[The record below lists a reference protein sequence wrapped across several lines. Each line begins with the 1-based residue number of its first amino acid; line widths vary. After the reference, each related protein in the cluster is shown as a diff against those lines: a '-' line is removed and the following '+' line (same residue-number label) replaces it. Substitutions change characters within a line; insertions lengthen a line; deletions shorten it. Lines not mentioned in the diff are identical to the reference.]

1 MPASVKRRKSTTT
14 YQGYKAYLF
23 SFCYWRR
30 VSRGCLTAAAGA
42 ICEAPP
48 QVMIVRPWCMEA
60 CRLAFFPF
68 CMVPSCSLSV
78 VCVRH
83 PLCTYP
89 IHPSCHPHSLDLPSR
104 SAAAAVAAAVS
115 RRQPVK
121 PRSRIIK
128 THGVLRLS
136 RSSSVC
142 VCHDVR
148 SSVSRPVQARPSNRR
163 RDDNCHDQMTMKKG
177 ASVHEFVVSHV

>member
-89 IHPSCHPHSLDLPSR
+89 IHPSCHPHLLDLPSR

-142 VCHDVR
+142 V
-148 SSVSRPVQARPSNRR
+148 SRCQIQCVQARPG
-163 RDDNCHDQMTMKKG
+163 QTKQ
-177 ASVHEFVVSHV
+177 

>member
-14 YQGYKAYLF
+14 CQGYKAYLF

-89 IHPSCHPHSLDLPSR
+89 IHPSCHPHLLDLPSR

-142 VCHDVR
+142 V
-148 SSVSRPVQARPSNRR
+148 SRCQIQCVQARPG
-163 RDDNCHDQMTMKKG
+163 QTKQ
-177 ASVHEFVVSHV
+177 

>member
-1 MPASVKRRKSTTT
+1 MVVRWVRWMPASVKRRKSTTT

-30 VSRGCLTAAAGA
+30 VSRGCCLAAAAGA
-42 ICEAPP
+42 IGEAPP

-89 IHPSCHPHSLDLPSR
+89 IHPSCHPHLLDLPSR

-142 VCHDVR
+142 V
-148 SSVSRPVQARPSNRR
+148 SRCQIQCVQARPG
-163 RDDNCHDQMTMKKG
+163 QTKQ
-177 ASVHEFVVSHV
+177 

>member
-60 CRLAFFPF
+60 CRLAFSLF

-136 RSSSVC
+136 RSSSVY
-142 VCHDVR
+142 
-148 SSVSRPVQARPSNRR
+148 VSRCQIQCVQARPG
-163 RDDNCHDQMTMKKG
+163 QTKQ
-177 ASVHEFVVSHV
+177 

>member
-60 CRLAFFPF
+60 CRLAFSLF

-142 VCHDVR
+142 V
-148 SSVSRPVQARPSNRR
+148 SRCQIQCVQARPG
-163 RDDNCHDQMTMKKG
+163 QTKQ
-177 ASVHEFVVSHV
+177 

>member
-1 MPASVKRRKSTTT
+1 MPASIKRRKSTTT

-30 VSRGCLTAAAGA
+30 VSRGRLAAAAGA

-89 IHPSCHPHSLDLPSR
+89 IHPSCHPHLLDLPSR

-142 VCHDVR
+142 V
-148 SSVSRPVQARPSNRR
+148 SRCQIQCVQARPG
-163 RDDNCHDQMTMKKG
+163 QTKQ
-177 ASVHEFVVSHV
+177 

>member
-30 VSRGCLTAAAGA
+30 VSRGCLAAAAGA

-89 IHPSCHPHSLDLPSR
+89 IHPSCHPHLLDLPSR

-142 VCHDVR
+142 V
-148 SSVSRPVQARPSNRR
+148 SRCQIQCVQARPG
-163 RDDNCHDQMTMKKG
+163 QTKQ
-177 ASVHEFVVSHV
+177 